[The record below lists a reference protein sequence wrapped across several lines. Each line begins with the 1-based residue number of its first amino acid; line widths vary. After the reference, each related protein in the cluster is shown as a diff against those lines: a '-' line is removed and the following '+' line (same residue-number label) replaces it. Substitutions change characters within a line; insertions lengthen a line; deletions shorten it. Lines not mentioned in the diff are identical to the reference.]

1 MPLTLFAPIVDVLM
15 EGRFSRV
22 PVYIVRIVVSF
33 RAFKVWSDRDLQREK
48 ILAESG
54 GNSLGTSELKGL
66 IQDARREAIIPVEE
80 RLDLM
85 EAQMRRLPS
94 HDAASNQVEATPPD
108 EPTEN

>member
-1 MPLTLFAPIVDVLM
+1 ML
-15 EGRFSRV
+15 
-22 PVYIVRIVVSF
+22 PVYIVLIVFSF
-33 RAFKVWSDRDLQREK
+33 LAFKVWSERDLKREK

-66 IQDARREAIIPVEE
+66 IQDAMREAIVPVED

-94 HDAASNQVEATPPD
+94 HEAESNQVEAPIPD